1 MSKYH
6 FYLQNSSPFNSKDQ
20 LDDLG
25 GRVRPILRDRLK
37 TIESLSSKGK
47 FYFKNIRLHYANHN
61 SDVDSESDASD
72 SNILNDQ
79 TSELSN
85 INERIKFNSLKP
97 SIGGLSQKKSQK
109 KRHIMPVPV
118 APPRLPSSANSSNA
132 VTPTSSGVGKSF
144 TSFSSYDESQHEKL
158 LSNLNND
165 VKNKNN
171 FENFLDN
178 ITDECKMM
186 DSGELRRNRWHQFS
200 KLFSF
205 PADNESG
212 ISVDENSLDAISEDT
227 SASQST
233 NQFNA
238 GKIFKK

>member
-1 MSKYH
+1 M
-6 FYLQNSSPFNSKDQ
+6 
-20 LDDLG
+20 G
-25 GRVRPILRDRLK
+25 GRVRPLLRDKLR
-37 TIESLSSKGK
+37 TNESLSAKGN
-47 FYFKNIRLHYANHN
+47 FLFKNIPLHYANHN

-109 KRHIMPVPV
+109 KRQILPVPV

-158 LSNLNND
+158 LSNINND
-165 VKNKNN
+165 VKNNN
-171 FENFLDN
+171 FDN
-178 ITDECKMM
+178 LLDECKMM

-212 ISVDENSLDAISEDT
+212 ISVDENSLDAVSEDT
-227 SASQST
+227 SASHST

-238 GKIFKK
+238 GKDFF